1 MYVPR
6 HDRQN
11 DRNEM
16 HQLIRDTSLTTLVA
30 LRDGR
35 PYASHVPMLLRNGSP
50 GHGSLLCHLAR
61 ANPQAKAMRSG
72 TRRS

>member
-16 HQLIRDTSLTTLVA
+16 HQLIRDTRLTTLVA

-35 PYASHVPMLLRNGSP
+35 PYASPFRCFSETGRL
-50 GHGSLLCHLAR
+50 
-61 ANPQAKAMRSG
+61 G
-72 TRRS
+72 TAHCSAI